1 MTYIIKKISSASIC
15 FTLLISFFLTVNS
28 GNNIYAQEIE
38 ETADT
43 VLASDDIITGK
54 MKEFSEN
61 GIVVDRIRY
70 SFCKGVNIFTPRGR
84 LIPLKDIGA
93 AEEVKL
99 FRNNGCVRKVKV
111 IRFAQ

>member
-1 MTYIIKKISSASIC
+1 MTYIIKKISSASIYSL
-15 FTLLISFFLTVNS
+15 LLISFFLTVNP

-43 VLASDDIITGK
+43 IRASDDIITGK
-54 MKEFSEN
+54 MNESSDKW
-61 GIVVDRIRY
+61 IVVDRIRY
-70 SFCKGVNIFTPRGR
+70 SFCKGINIFTPLGR
-84 LIPLKDIGA
+84 LIPLKDIEA

-99 FRNNGCVRKVKV
+99 FKNDGCIRKVKV